1 MPRKSIRKSVKRQRS
16 RSRIGRNSVRRKS
29 SSRTKRKSTIK
40 TLASPPQRRRSRV
53 ARKSLSRRGSTRRGS
68 TRRGSTRRR
77 RKSTT
82 VRSDPR
88 PVSQPQPPQPPP
100 RPRKSTKGRR
110 RRNMNTGSITT
121 FYCIE
126 CQADKNISNLRNLEY
141 THVSADSNKIR
152 ILATCGKCKNEV
164 SRIVNP
170 QQFEQL
176 RKKKRIYE
184 QLDARPNEMPSL
196 KVDNPAD
203 LYSVPSTQEL
213 SRGGGGEGSDSG
225 SESGS
230 ESDGGGN
237 DQADMIR
244 SQSSAANPPLQQQ
257 PSIDVSGQ
265 QPPPS
270 DLKRMTS
277 PPNLNDMMGDSAYKF
292 KC

>member
-1 MPRKSIRKSVKRQRS
+1 
-16 RSRIGRNSVRRKS
+16 
-29 SSRTKRKSTIK
+29 
-40 TLASPPQRRRSRV
+40 
-53 ARKSLSRRGSTRRGS
+53 
-68 TRRGSTRRR
+68 
-77 RKSTT
+77 
-82 VRSDPR
+82 
-88 PVSQPQPPQPPP
+88 
-100 RPRKSTKGRR
+100 
-110 RRNMNTGSITT
+110 MNTGSITT